1 MIPQSTAKKSISLIG
16 LGASPGVAIGEIFRI
31 HDRVDTP
38 RHRISPDRAEAEI
51 HRSHHAM
58 EQVKNDLSEIR
69 QHLLKDI
76 HRDDADIFQAH
87 IMMLE
92 DPMFIERIR
101 NHIETHCVNAEAAV
115 ADIGD
120 EFIDAFSQA
129 ENAYLREKAL
139 DVKDLVRQIISVL
152 TGEERLDLSNLDD
165 EVIVLAHDLTPSDT
179 ALMRRTKVLAFAT
192 EVGTRISHTAIL
204 ARSLGIPAVVGIG
217 SAIAEAE
224 TGDRV
229 IIDGTHGYVILHP
242 DGETIREYQIEGEK
256 YHAVEVELSA
266 LRTVDL
272 RTVDGQLI
280 ELAANI
286 EFPEEIE
293 LIEKHGAKGI
303 GLYRTEYFYM
313 DQNRLPSEEELF
325 ANYRD
330 VVERVSPEA
339 IVIRTLDLG
348 GDKLAPHSYFDGV
361 SNSMM
366 GLRAIRLCLKN
377 PDMFRTQ
384 LRAILRASACG
395 NVKIMFPMISGL
407 DELRE
412 AKWHIEKAMAE
423 LDRKKIPFNSTIEI
437 GIMIELPSAAITA
450 DLLAKEVDFFSIG
463 TNDLIQYALGI
474 DRRNEET
481 LSLYEPLHP
490 AVLRLI
496 QNVICVAESANIDV
510 SLCGEMAGDPIF
522 SILLIGMGITKL
534 SMSPAVIPEIK
545 KLINSISLEDAQ
557 SLVKKI
563 MELST
568 AGEIETCFWKE
579 ALDLFPELS
588 NWV

>member
-1 MIPQSTAKKSISLIG
+1 
-16 LGASPGVAIGEIFRI
+16 
-31 HDRVDTP
+31 
-38 RHRISPDRAEAEI
+38 
-51 HRSHHAM
+51 
-58 EQVKNDLSEIR
+58 
-69 QHLLKDI
+69 
-76 HRDDADIFQAH
+76 
-87 IMMLE
+87 
-92 DPMFIERIR
+92 
-101 NHIETHCVNAEAAV
+101 
-115 ADIGD
+115 
-120 EFIDAFSQA
+120 
-129 ENAYLREKAL
+129 
-139 DVKDLVRQIISVL
+139 
-152 TGEERLDLSNLDD
+152 
-165 EVIVLAHDLTPSDT
+165 
-179 ALMRRTKVLAFAT
+179 
-192 EVGTRISHTAIL
+192 
-204 ARSLGIPAVVGIG
+204 
-217 SAIAEAE
+217 
-224 TGDRV
+224 
-229 IIDGTHGYVILHP
+229 
-242 DGETIREYQIEGEK
+242 
-256 YHAVEVELSA
+256 
-266 LRTVDL
+266 
-272 RTVDGQLI
+272 
-280 ELAANI
+280 
-286 EFPEEIE
+286 
-293 LIEKHGAKGI
+293 
-303 GLYRTEYFYM
+303 
-313 DQNRLPSEEELF
+313 
-325 ANYRD
+325 
-330 VVERVSPEA
+330 
-339 IVIRTLDLG
+339 
-348 GDKLAPHSYFDGV
+348 
-361 SNSMM
+361 MM

>member
-1 MIPQSTAKKSISLIG
+1 MTQQSTAKKSISLIG

-31 HDRVDTP
+31 HARVDTP

-69 QHLLKDI
+69 QHLLTDI

-101 NHIETHCVNAEAAV
+101 HHIETHCVNAEAAV

-120 EFIDAFSQA
+120 EFIDAFSQV

-179 ALMRRTKVLAFAT
+179 ALMRRTKVLGFAT

-229 IIDGTHGYVILHP
+229 IIDGTHGHVILHP

-266 LRTVDL
+266 LRMVDL
-272 RTVDGQLI
+272 RTIDGQLI

-286 EFPEEIE
+286 EFPEEVE

-339 IVIRTLDLG
+339 TVIRTLDLG
-348 GDKLAPHSYFDGV
+348 GDKLAPHSHFDGV

-377 PDMFRTQ
+377 PNMFRTQ

-534 SMSPAVIPEIK
+534 SMSPAVIPKIK
-545 KLINSISLEDAQ
+545 KLISSISLEDAQ